1 MTVFEGNSE
10 DARATRSAWRVAGY
24 FAASGIL
31 GFFSGSLI
39 GLLPGIIA
47 FRSEP
52 SRVIL
57 WVRFDQFL
65 AIMAFS
71 CGLASLAIFR
81 LIARN
86 PALVLSMVAVVVG
99 SYPWVLISTVT
110 GEGDW
115 FRVGGALAG
124 LVASLVVS
132 VLLVMIRRCALG
144 PRVAAGQEG

>member
-1 MTVFEGNSE
+1 MTVVEENYE

-24 FAASGIL
+24 LAASGIL
-31 GFFSGSLI
+31 GCFSGSLI

-57 WVRFDQFL
+57 WMRFDQFL

-71 CGLASLAIFR
+71 CGMASLAIFR

-86 PALVLSMVAVVVG
+86 PALVLSIVAVVVG
-99 SYPWVLISTVT
+99 SCPWVLISTVT

-132 VLLVMIRRCALG
+132 VLLVLIRRCVLG
-144 PRVAAGQEG
+144 PRVAGIQEG